1 MFRNITGNDYV
12 LSDFSIVIN
21 TGRNRITSAG
31 TIWTD
36 MRRT

>member
-1 MFRNITGNDYV
+1 MFRNITGNDHA

-21 TGRNRITSAG
+21 TGRNRITSTE
-31 TIWTD
+31 TIWSD